1 MSALELDKI
10 LKQAQQMQTRMA
22 ELQRELAVRRFEGEA
37 GGGMVRAVVSGG
49 LRVLE
54 IRVEQG
60 IFDSGD
66 HEMLQDLT
74 AAAVNNALALAQQS
88 VQQEL
93 QRVSG
98 GLGVTV
104 PGASGTTS

>member
-10 LKQAQQMQTRMA
+10 LQQAQQMQTRVA
-22 ELQRELAVRRFEGEA
+22 ELQRELSVRRFEGEA
-37 GGGMVRAVVSGG
+37 GGGMVRAVVSGA

-54 IRVEQG
+54 IQVEQG
-60 IFDSGD
+60 VFDSGD
-66 HEMLQDLT
+66 QEMLQDLT

-93 QRVSG
+93 QRLSG
-98 GLGVTV
+98 GLGV
-104 PGASGTTS
+104 PGMPAPGTTS